1 MVLLAHDLLLNSVS
15 TSFQQLFRKQRETMQ
30 VDGYIPCCEKIHTLQ
45 EAITAKLS
53 QKGVN

>member
-15 TSFQQLFRKQRETMQ
+15 TGTNSYLESKGKQCRLMAIFP
-30 VDGYIPCCEKIHTLQ
+30 VVKKIHSQ